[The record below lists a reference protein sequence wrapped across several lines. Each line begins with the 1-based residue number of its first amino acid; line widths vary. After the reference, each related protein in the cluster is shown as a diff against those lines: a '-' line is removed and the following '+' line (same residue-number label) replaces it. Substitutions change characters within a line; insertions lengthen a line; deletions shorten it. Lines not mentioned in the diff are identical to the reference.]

1 MALSATI
8 YNLSIELSDVDRG
21 VYETLDLR
29 VARQPSES
37 AEFMTVRVLAYCL
50 EYTEGISLSQG
61 VAAGDEPA
69 IWVRDLTGQPLA
81 WIEVGL
87 PDAERIHRGS
97 RMAERVAIYTH
108 RDVEQFLNQLAGKK
122 IHRAE
127 EILIYAL
134 DRRFIDQLSTQID
147 RRTALT
153 VTVTAGELFV
163 TVGKETLNTT
173 VMQHRIGAA

>member
-1 MALSATI
+1 MNRWICA
-8 YNLSIELSDVDRG
+8 
-21 VYETLDLR
+21 
-29 VARQPSES
+29 ARQPSES

-97 RMAERVAIYTH
+97 RMAERAVVYTH
-108 RDVEQFLNQLAGKK
+108 RDVEQFLAQLAGKK

-127 EILIYAL
+127 DVVIYAL
-134 DRRFIDQLSTQID
+134 DRRFVEQLAARID

-153 VTVTAGELFV
+153 VMRTAGELLV
-163 TVGKETLNTT
+163 TVGDQTLSTSLAEHHIPT
-173 VMQHRIGAA
+173 R